1 MTEAEF
7 LQSLERQVQA
17 KQITPE
23 DARSKWFAWLLQNK
37 SDGTDPKAYASFID
51 GANAMPNPADLLA
64 AGPTPFVGPAKSAST
79 TDLENTLN
87 VDQNMY
93 GTNEVNV
100 AKEELDRRA
109 KIEGMSFFDA
119 LTSPDALARIGKAAL
134 KGPAQTVNGIVNGVP
149 ALIDTFT
156 GNDQQAADKITDL
169 VKLNS
174 KINERFGSSDAITPL
189 ESAGEAASSA
199 FVPGGPLIKAG
210 SMATDFMVDQTVRE
224 LTDDK
229 TSDYNTIFD
238 NLNISG
244 ADEAPTFGM
253 KGSAATA
260 MGGAALGAFFL
271 NPRMLGVLK
280 TTSAMA
286 PFIREINSIDRLAPS
301 GLKTIETSAD
311 ALKMQTVD
319 AQTALSDILRRAGVP
334 NPDELD
340 KQISLNSGSA
350 ARTRVHSAMRSGQFS
365 LNGINYNVPVP
376 VQRIID
382 GANGLE
388 ATVRQAI
395 SHYIN
400 LMDMID
406 DAKIAQAANVAG
418 NHAVNIAQKTAE
430 AARIAATHPQVVFFK
445 QAYEQAMAGI
455 RTMFEGNMLDSKKV
469 QWLSANRPN
478 YVPIDISPVD
488 KDAGLFTR
496 LRQAQRAGEMSPE
509 DWFLQKRESIG
520 DYDPTI
526 RADPFVVLQS
536 YTEHALNLVMKN
548 ETRRAIVDGLM
559 NSSYGKDTIRA
570 VDNAKDNVEANL
582 HRIIEFYKDGE
593 KQRFFTSGLVAG
605 IAKFDPYVAKYPIL
619 YGVKRGLEKTT
630 TGAITFATG
639 AFAPTSFMRDA
650 IAALVF
656 KPQQLWTGAGP
667 LSVAMA
673 IPKQFWITAKRDF
686 AARLQAGIDSGN
698 SIIPD
703 SLWDV
708 NGRQAFVDK
717 ISNQY
722 TNSLYHTLNE
732 QGGFDASINKANLDY
747 ARSAMGELKRS
758 ISEADFWK
766 NPAFTNVVMRFGIDG
781 AKVIMDGIVDL
792 HNAIMDSSRYATA
805 EKLVK
810 KGVPVDDAARAAK
823 KISGDTSRTG
833 RTYDAEGK
841 AILPDAVDQ
850 GPLNAGMKTIGGIT
864 EFIRESTPYYN
875 PTVQGFRTLINGFQT
890 DPIGTMFRAHMYV
903 GLPATIA
910 LAWNEMLGKEY
921 NDYAMSQRS
930 ADDVAKSIYV
940 AIPGLPPEQG
950 MEWSIPQELM
960 LMNAPYSRGLYGFM
974 RDDETGEYGDALQVL
989 MQSIFRNSGDMSI
1002 PPLVKGGLNYFG
1014 MESYDGIANSFN
1026 SAAQIREDN
1035 VGVLP
1040 QNVENMAR
1048 SLFANLGG
1056 LAIETAY
1063 IFSNPDP
1070 DAAPFSDFADN
1081 VYEQFMSGT
1090 NIVKQVSGRKISNV
1104 KFSIPAQ
1111 IAYEKKA
1118 AIQNLDPLFKR
1129 FFDPEYKNED
1139 GLDQPSKSKYE
1150 KLDKLPESVA
1160 GETRPD
1166 LPFVYPGPNNQEQP
1180 TNPLIPIFGGL
1191 LLKEALNSGLDMSA
1205 LDDRLSKY
1213 DKYVKLLKSYNSG
1226 DRASLKEFQ
1235 SFLEDATLQDKESKK
1250 LKTLLEDFDIDL
1262 TEYSDRV
1269 KLINIIENEETFI
1282 YRQKL
1287 EIYDI
1292 VEKKVETT
1300 LKDNGLLPSD
1310 KTFKIENDL
1319 DPYNNSPMGIPAE
1332 AFKTLLEQAAE

>member
-17 KQITPE
+17 KQITPQ

-51 GANAMPNPADLLA
+51 GATAMPEQADLLA

-79 TDLENTLN
+79 DDLKRTLN
-87 VDQNMY
+87 VDQQIY
-93 GTNEVNV
+93 GTNEINV

-119 LTSPDALARIGKAAL
+119 LTSPDALERIGKAAL
-134 KGPAQTVNGIVNGVP
+134 KGPAQTINGVVNGIP
-149 ALIDTFT
+149 ALIDTFAGRT
-156 GNDQQAADKITDL
+156 EQATDQITDL
-169 VKLNS
+169 VKMNQR
-174 KINERFGSSDAITPL
+174 INNNFGSSDAITPL
-189 ESAGEAASSA
+189 ESLGEAASSGL
-199 FVPGGPLIKAG
+199 VPGGPIIKAG
-210 SMATDFMVDQTVRE
+210 SVATDFMVDQTVRE
-224 LTDDK
+224 LTDDN

-238 NLNISG
+238 NLNLNG
-244 ADEAPTFGM
+244 ADTAPTVGM
-253 KGSAATA
+253 KGATGVGL
-260 MGGAALGAFFL
+260 GGAALGAFFL

-280 TTSAMA
+280 NTSAIT
-286 PFIREINSIDRLAPS
+286 PILKEINSIDRLAPK
-301 GLKTIETSAD
+301 GLKTLETSAD
-311 ALKMQTVD
+311 ALKMQVVD
-319 AQTALSDILRRAGVP
+319 SQTALTDILRRAGVP

-350 ARTRVHSAMRSGQFS
+350 ARTRIHSAMRSGQFS

-382 GANGLE
+382 GANSLE
-388 ATVRQAI
+388 ASARQAVG
-395 SHYIN
+395 HYIN

-406 DAKIAQAANVAG
+406 DAKIAIANNVPG

-430 AARIAATHPQVVFFK
+430 AARLAAANPQIVFFK
-445 QAYEQAMAGI
+445 QAYETAMAGI
-455 RTMFEGNMLDSKKV
+455 RTMFEGNMLDTKKV

-488 KDAGLFTR
+488 ESAGLFTR

-509 DWFLQKRESIG
+509 DWFLQKRESVG
-520 DYDPTI
+520 DYDPKI

-548 ETRRAIVDGLM
+548 ETRRAIVDSLM

-593 KQRFFTSGLVAG
+593 KQRYFTSSLVAG

-630 TGAITFATG
+630 TGAITLATG
-639 AFAPTSFMRDA
+639 AFAPTSAMRDA

-656 KPQQLWTGAGP
+656 KPPQLKTGAGP
-667 LSVAMA
+667 ISVALA

-686 AARLQAGIDSGN
+686 AARLQAGLDSGN

-703 SLWDV
+703 WLWDAQ
-708 NGRQAFVDK
+708 GRQQFADK
-717 ISNQY
+717 LSTQY
-722 TNSLYHTLNE
+722 TNSLYHALNE
-732 QGGFDASINKANLDY
+732 HGGFDASINKANLDY
-747 ARSAMGELKRS
+747 ARSTLGELKRS
-758 ISEADFWK
+758 VSQANFWQ
-766 NPAFTNVVMRFGIDG
+766 NPIFTNVVMRFGVDG
-781 AKVIMDGIVDL
+781 AKIVIDGMIDL

-810 KGVPVDDAARAAK
+810 KGVQIDDAARSAK

-833 RTYDAEGK
+833 RVYDAEGK

-850 GPLNAGMKTIGGIT
+850 GALNVALKPIGAIT
-864 EFIRESTPYYN
+864 ELLRESAPYYN
-875 PTVQGFRTLINGFQT
+875 PTIQGFRTLVNGFQT
-890 DPIGTMFRAHMYV
+890 DPLGTMLRAQMYV
-903 GLPATIA
+903 GLPAQVA

-940 AIPGLPPEQG
+940 AVPGLPPEQG

-960 LMNAPYSRGLYGFM
+960 LWNAPFTRGMYGFM
-974 RDDETGEYGDALQVL
+974 RDDESGEFGDALQVL
-989 MQSIFRNSGDMSI
+989 MGSIFRNSGDMSI

-1014 MESYDGIANSFN
+1014 MESYDGLANSFN

-1035 VGVLP
+1035 VGLLP

-1081 VYEQFMSGT
+1081 VYEQFLSGT
-1090 NIVKQVSGRKISNV
+1090 NVVKQLSGRKISNV

-1111 IAYEKKA
+1111 IAYEKKV

-1150 KLDKLPESVA
+1150 KLDKLPDSVA
-1160 GETRPD
+1160 DQSRPD
-1166 LPFVYPGPNNQEQP
+1166 LPFVYPGPNNQNAP

-1191 LLKEALNSGLDMSA
+1191 LIKEGQNSGIDMSA

-1235 SFLEDATLQDKESKK
+1235 SYLEDADLQDKNSKQ
-1250 LKTLLEDFDIDL
+1250 LKKMLDDFDIDL
-1262 TEYSDRV
+1262 SEYSDRV

-1287 EIYDI
+1287 ELYEI
-1292 VEKKVETT
+1292 VEKKVEQT

-1319 DPYNNSPMGIPAE
+1319 DPYNNSPMGIDPE
-1332 AFKTLLEQAAE
+1332 AFKTLLEQSAE